1 MEVFVLSKKI
11 FWIIGL
17 VAVCIIGIIVLT
29 DVSEK
34 SVVLDYEGQPFLG
47 EESAPVE
54 IVEFGDYKCPSCK
67 DFNDNL
73 LPIIYKELVET
84 GKAKLYF
91 MNYSFIAADSTT
103 AAQFAESVYQELG
116 DEKFWEFHEL
126 LFENQQPDAEQIN
139 YFTEEFLKE
148 LLADVASSEEV
159 EKVLSAYQNHE
170 GEAALKK
177 DMKMAD
183 SLKVSSTPT
192 IFIGGKEF
200 KGRTMNDFTKM
211 VEEAAADG
219 K

>member
-1 MEVFVLSKKI
+1 MSKKI

>member
-1 MEVFVLSKKI
+1 MLSKKI

>member
-1 MEVFVLSKKI
+1 MLSKKI

-126 LFENQQPDAEQIN
+126 LFANQQSDAEQIN